1 MSKASTS
8 EDNIVRVIEFYKYY
22 GNKAPV
28 GTSNWGEM
36 LRSAIELFSVS
47 FNGGAC
53 WSKMVGVAMDAASM
67 DASQTYNTSVPSSK
81 LLSAGVDGSVL
92 WPAGDDGSSNGSW
105 LSSEIID

>member
-1 MSKASTS
+1 MA
-8 EDNIVRVIEFYKYY
+8 EDLQVQISSMEAR
-22 GNKAPV
+22 A
-28 GTSNWGEM
+28 
-36 LRSAIELFSVS
+36 
-47 FNGGAC
+47 GAE
-53 WSKMVGVAMDAASM
+53 MVGVDMDAASM